1 MSNIKILTQYI
12 KDLSFEIPGA
22 PQIFLNNQE
31 KPNIGISV
39 DIDAKKIANDAY
51 EISLKIKAEA
61 KIKEENLFICEVA
74 YCGIF
79 ALQNIED
86 EMLEQ
91 ILLVY
96 CPNLL
101 FPYLRRIVSNMVVDG
116 GFPPLML
123 DPIDFAAL
131 YAKRKEVAA
140 AAPINNTKN

>member
-1 MSNIKILTQYI
+1 MSNIKVLTQYI
-12 KDLSFEIPGA
+12 KDLSFEIPNA

-51 EISLKIKAEA
+51 EIALKIKADA
-61 KIKEENLFICEVA
+61 KVAEETLFICEVA

-79 ALQNIED
+79 ALQNID
-86 EMLEQ
+86 ENMLEQ

-140 AAPINNTKN
+140 SAPINNTKN

>member
-1 MSNIKILTQYI
+1 
-12 KDLSFEIPGA
+12 
-22 PQIFLNNQE
+22 
-31 KPNIGISV
+31 
-39 DIDAKKIANDAY
+39 
-51 EISLKIKAEA
+51 
-61 KIKEENLFICEVA
+61 
-74 YCGIF
+74 
-79 ALQNIED
+79 
-86 EMLEQ
+86 MLEQ

-140 AAPINNTKN
+140 SAPINNTKN

>member
-1 MSNIKILTQYI
+1 MSNIKVLTQYI
-12 KDLSFEIPGA
+12 KDLSFEIPNA

-51 EISLKIKAEA
+51 EIALKIKADA
-61 KIKEENLFICEVA
+61 KVAEETLFICEVA

-79 ALQNIED
+79 ALQNIE
-86 EMLEQ
+86 ENMLEQ

-140 AAPINNTKN
+140 SAPINNTKN

>member
-1 MSNIKILTQYI
+1 MSNIKVLTQYI
-12 KDLSFEIPGA
+12 KDLSFEIPNS

-31 KPNIGISV
+31 KPNIAISV

-51 EISLKIKAEA
+51 EIALKIKADA
-61 KIKEENLFICEVA
+61 KVDEETLFICEVA

-79 ALQNIED
+79 ALQNID
-86 EMLEQ
+86 ENMLEQ

-140 AAPINNTKN
+140 SAPINNTKN